1 MKAIAQLD
9 IIVRFYKE
17 NWDQDNEDRNGH
29 APAFYNSYMG
39 HYFFI
44 DIKAVY

>member
-1 MKAIAQLD
+1 MTAMAHLD

-17 NWDQDNEDRNGH
+17 NCNQDNEDRNGH
-29 APAFYNSYMG
+29 ALAFYMSYMA

-44 DIKAVY
+44 DIKVVY